1 MEMKGNIEIKKA
13 YSNNLKGI
21 SVSFPLEKFTCVTGV
36 SGCGKS
42 SLVYDTIYAESQR
55 NFLESLSGNMYGQ
68 KLMDKPNV
76 ESITNSFV
84 ASM

>member
-1 MEMKGNIEIKKA
+1 MNGVEMKGNIEIKKA

-68 KLMDKPNV
+68 K
-76 ESITNSFV
+76 FRR
-84 ASM
+84 SMKKATKSARKR